1 MLWQGRDSL
10 QRLRIARPPPVDLE
24 LEAVELPPL
33 TNETEGALRERIL
46 RVSMA
51 IVARCSAYPAWK
63 CGRPCSRWYIAITMP

>member
-33 TNETEGALRERIL
+33 TNETEGALRERAGEDLEGVNGDRRAVL
-46 RVSMA
+46 RIPGVE
-51 IVARCSAYPAWK
+51 VR
-63 CGRPCSRWYIAITMP
+63 RPCSR